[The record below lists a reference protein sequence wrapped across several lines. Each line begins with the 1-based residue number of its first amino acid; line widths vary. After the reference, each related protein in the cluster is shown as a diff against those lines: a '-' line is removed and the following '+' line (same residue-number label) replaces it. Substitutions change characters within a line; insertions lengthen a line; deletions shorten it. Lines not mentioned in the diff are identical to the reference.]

1 MEEQWGKGRRR
12 PAQPGPRPAQPG
24 PRPAPAAARR
34 RPATARRPP
43 AATSRPP
50 AATSS
55 KGSPREEEMEAS
67 LYKNLCFERGEIQP

>member
-24 PRPAPAAARR
+24 PRPAPAA
-34 RPATARRPP
+34 ARRPP

>member
-12 PAQPGPRPAQPG
+12 PAQPGPRPA
-24 PRPAPAAARR
+24 PAA
-34 RPATARRPP
+34 ARRPP